1 MRLSPWNVR
10 NKLLRSLAML
20 CCAPLL
26 PVLTLLAWVAI
37 LGGGLFVGAD
47 AGWKQVKLMHA
58 EWSKVMLPA
67 YRGWLDGVL
76 MREGK

>member
-20 CCAPLL
+20 LFSPMFLI
-26 PVLTLLAWVAI
+26 LTPLAWFSI
-37 LGGGLFVGAD
+37 LASGLFVGAD